1 MRVNVLTSTCKSSKQ
16 TQHRSACLCGC
27 AAGLVDDDPAEEDD
41 DFEVD
46 LDAVDVG
53 SFAMAVVSSG
63 FKVLA
68 SESMSVGKQLWVWG
82 GATSVRQVR

>member
-1 MRVNVLTSTCKSSKQ
+1 M
-16 TQHRSACLCGC
+16 
-27 AAGLVDDDPAEEDD
+27 DDDPAEEDD

-82 GATSVRQVR
+82 GATVQIHFCAFVVPFDGGRGGGMLCVI